1 MNDVMDNEFVPVPMQ
16 APEAPVVKLR
26 KDGTPDLRTG
36 KKSTVLPDGT
46 ISYGFKADGSAK
58 SRPGRKPKAV
68 QLNDAWRGNS
78 TPLLSQQENLKC

>member
-68 QLNDAWRGNS
+68 
-78 TPLLSQQENLKC
+78 